1 MRAARDCGRPAKGE
15 ESSVLPLEVVSVLV
29 AVIWGLVA
37 VFWGVVTYWEWSH
50 RTEARLQEIAAQKS
64 EHGHLSA
71 GELTWRV
78 FARGVVIGLP
88 ALFVIDG
95 LWFRIGILY
104 SPALTLDTGFDLA
117 LQIVGVVI
125 SAVGLAI
132 LIVVGWT
139 VSVKIYALATHER
152 QLITTGA
159 HHYVRHPF
167 YLHFALLPAGL
178 FLLTLN
184 YVALVLVVLFS
195 EVWEPKLLTT
205 EIREEEAGL
214 HNLFGADY
222 EEYAER
228 TGRLFPRLRRR

>member
-37 VFWGVVTYWEWSH
+37 VFWGAYWEWSH

-78 FARGVVIGLP
+78 FARGVHRSSR
-88 ALFVIDG
+88 ALRHRRLVV
-95 LWFRIGILY
+95 RIGILY

-132 LIVVGWT
+132 LIVVGCT

-167 YLHFALLPAGL
+167 YHHFVLLPAGL
-178 FLLTLN
+178 FLGT
-184 YVALVLVVLFS
+184 YD
-195 EVWEPKLLTT
+195 
-205 EIREEEAGL
+205 RC
-214 HNLFGADY
+214 GASLPQ
-222 EEYAER
+222 AVGVGPR
-228 TGRLFPRLRRR
+228 RHHLGRLHRRRPALDHLRAR